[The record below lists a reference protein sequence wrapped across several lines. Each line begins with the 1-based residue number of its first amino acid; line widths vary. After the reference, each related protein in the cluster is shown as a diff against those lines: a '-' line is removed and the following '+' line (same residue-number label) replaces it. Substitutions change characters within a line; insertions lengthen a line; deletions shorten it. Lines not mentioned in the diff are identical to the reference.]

1 MLLLH
6 CWLPGHTTPHAPQ
19 LFSSKRASMQ
29 VLLQRVSP
37 AAQTHAPLTQP
48 LRAPVPHE
56 LPHAPQLRGSVDV
69 LTHWFPQAVRP
80 NGHWHVPAAQIRPG
94 WHWLPQLP
102 QFCWLACTSMHT
114 PLQTARPAVQ

>member
-6 CWLPGHTTPHAPQ
+6 CWLPGQTTPHAPQ

-48 LRAPVPHE
+48 LRAPVPQE

-80 NGHWHVPAAQIRPG
+80 NGH
-94 WHWLPQLP
+94 
-102 QFCWLACTSMHT
+102 
-114 PLQTARPAVQ
+114 